1 MCAMGWRMKHVK
13 IARTYRLD
21 APVVRDLKQ
30 FQEEQELAPSE
41 TKIVQ
46 AAIIEFIEKRREAKR
61 GARR

>member
-1 MCAMGWRMKHVK
+1 MDAAMKQDK
-13 IARTYRLD
+13 IARTYRFD

-46 AAIIEFIEKRREAKR
+46 AAIVEFIEKRREANKR
-61 GARR
+61 AVRR